1 MKRLPLESIEPRIGL
16 VAKSRKPKN
25 EMRFI
30 DMINGALV
38 MGSFVAFSIF
48 SWYMILK
55 WLHIF

>member
-1 MKRLPLESIEPRIGL
+1 MKRLPFKHVDPKRGL
-16 VAKSRKPKN
+16 VANSRKPIN

-38 MGSFVAFSIF
+38 LGSFLAFSLF
-48 SWYMILK
+48 SWYVLLK